1 MAEDCRYWMCQDEHC
16 EPRKQRRQLSRHEAS
31 LGKPEEVEAE
41 GEEEEPRGKV
51 RPDATAAQ
59 VPPVL
64 PQHASSECEWTSS
77 MTLAIPRAAQEM
89 ASVVGEESQDG
100 RGEVAEENEPI

>member
-1 MAEDCRYWMCQDEHC
+1 MCQDEHC
-16 EPRKQRRQLSRHEAS
+16 EQRKQRRQLSRHEVS

-41 GEEEEPRGKV
+41 EEEQEAEEEPRGKV
-51 RPDATAAQ
+51 RPDAAAQ

-64 PQHASSECEWTSS
+64 PQHVSSECEWTSS

-89 ASVVGEESQDG
+89 AFVVGEESQDG
-100 RGEVAEENEPI
+100 QGEVAEENGPV